1 MDWKNLEYRAAL
13 LRLWRQGLL
22 KQTKTIK
29 PLAQHLL
36 ASGWVTQSPRRDE
49 LEFNE
54 FGRASIPGLL
64 ESVWP
69 SWQETLHCLDDAG
82 LETSAEGLRQLTRQ
96 SRPTPLLP
104 PRLHHKTYNA
114 IAGAHSK
121 SRGTNASQPPD
132 LTLTMDGVLR
142 LRTNEGLL
150 LCRGA
155 QRLSCDDWMATA
167 GEIILPER
175 ALLDGVQPSGVLPKA
190 IMTVENLGTF
200 VDMPKPEGLL
210 LIHQPGWNTPLSCQ
224 FMRLFAPTIRRCH
237 FGDLDPEG
245 LDIYLHL
252 LQRHDTT
259 IRLFVPTFWREYEPT
274 YAHSLPVDGRQWDHH
289 GDDLALLPQE
299 LVSSGKWLE
308 QESIVLDERFERE
321 LVGLLAQEQLNKSE
335 I

>member
-1 MDWKNLEYRAAL
+1 MDWKNPEYRAAL

-49 LEFNE
+49 LEIND

-82 LETSAEGLRQLTRQ
+82 LEASAEGLRQLTRQ

-104 PRLHHKTYNA
+104 LRLHRKTYCA
-114 IAGAHSK
+114 IACAHSK
-121 SRGTNASQPPD
+121 SRGANATPPPN

-142 LRTNEGLL
+142 LRTNQGLL

-155 QRLSCDDWMATA
+155 HSLPSDDWMAAA

-175 ALLDGVQPSGVLPKA
+175 ALLDGVQPGGVLPRA

-200 VDMPKPEGLL
+200 VDMPKPEELL

-224 FMRLFAPTIRRCH
+224 FMRLFAPTSRRFH

-252 LQRHDTT
+252 LHRHDTT

-274 YAHSLPVDGRQWDHH
+274 YAHALPADGRQWDHPD
-289 GDDLALLPQE
+289 GDLALLPQD
-299 LVSSGKWLE
+299 LVTSGKWLE
-308 QESIVLDERFERE
+308 QEPIVLDERFERE
-321 LVGLLAQEQLNKSE
+321 LAGLLAQEKLNKRE